1 MPTDTSKS
9 MSGRMASKEAFKI
22 LGLSRDASLN
32 EINNAFKNKLADL
45 ERKYAEQP
53 DRLVQEA
60 DTLYAAYRSAYLSK
74 DGANEDLMLPLSY
87 SGPDSM
93 LNMFGINDVPHQSLK
108 VQMQSQ
114 AQYRDGQLVKAE
126 SSKTESFI
134 NKDGKRETK
143 VYENGKLVRHTIDG
157 KNMLK

>member
-1 MPTDTSKS
+1 MPVDTSKS
-9 MSGRMASKEAFKI
+9 ASERMQSREAFKI
-22 LGLSRDASLN
+22 LSLSRDASLN
-32 EINNAFKNKLADL
+32 DINKAFKNKLADL
-45 ERKYAEQP
+45 ERRYSEQP

-60 DTLYAAYRSAYLSK
+60 DVLYSAYRSAYLSK
-74 DGANEDLMLPLSY
+74 DGASEDLMLPLSY

-114 AQYRDGQLVKAE
+114 AQYKDGQLVKAE

-143 VYENGKLVRHTIDG
+143 SYENGKLVRHTIDG